1 MSAKTA
7 KRFAWK
13 AVGGEEDKKSAEK
26 YCCGR
31 AQKDWNYTSK

>member
-7 KRFAWK
+7 KRAAWK
-13 AVGGEEDKKSAEK
+13 AVDGDGDGKSAEK

-31 AQKDWNYTSK
+31 AKKDWNYTWK